1 MIGRGIFPA
10 AALGWATVFTLFAPR
25 AARAADAPPPAVP
38 VVAPSSPSAPGLIH
52 EPAPRPQAAVRVQQ
66 RFAVKEKQLQLFA
79 AGEYLSRGDFYNSP
93 GLRLG
98 AAYYL
103 LESLGFEVQL
113 SHTWSSLNATADE
126 VRDMLGAIPDSHPP
140 GWLAMVGG
148 RYSIGYG
155 KIMVGG
161 LGGVVHFE
169 PQAFAHGGVHDNGGQ
184 VGPSIDWGLG
194 FLAFLTPRLFA
205 RVDVAVQL
213 DWESRS
219 NGTVTVWG
227 TAPSLGVGGML

>member
-1 MIGRGIFPA
+1 MRRRRILSAR
-10 AALGWATVFTLFAPR
+10 ALGWVTAFALCAPR
-25 AARAADAPPPAVP
+25 ALLAADAAPATTAPPAV
-38 VVAPSSPSAPGLIH
+38 APPPPPGVIH

-66 RFAVKEKQLQLFA
+66 RFAVKEKQFQLFA
-79 AGEYLSRGDFYNSP
+79 AAEYLSRGDFYNSP

-98 AAYYL
+98 AAYYVF
-103 LESLGFEVQL
+103 ESLGFEVQL
-113 SHTWSSLNATADE
+113 SHTWSWLDASAQE
-126 VRDMLGAIPDSHPP
+126 VRDTLGAIPDSHAP
-140 GWLAMVGG
+140 GWLALAGA

-161 LGGVVHFE
+161 LGGVIHFE
-169 PQAFAHGGVHDNGGQ
+169 PQAFAHVGVHDNDGQ
-184 VGPSIDWGLG
+184 VGPSVDWGLG

-205 RVDVAVQL
+205 RVDIAVQL

-219 NGTVTVWG
+219 SGTVTVWG